1 MSFCIGHSHV
11 DVIGSIFY
19 VCLCCLHLGP
29 KSADMDLD
37 DAGETE
43 KVAGEKLKCGYLSH
57 TMPDGHLVCNGENI
71 NSTCWTVC
79 IEGYEKENALIGNFE
94 CEENGEW
101 NGERTTCI
109 RKDCGSLDQV
119 VKTFN

>member
-1 MSFCIGHSHV
+1 MCCICIC
-11 DVIGSIFY
+11 DFDSIFY
-19 VCLCCLHLGP
+19 VCLFCFHLGP
-29 KSADMDLD
+29 KSADL
-37 DAGETE
+37 DAGQTK
-43 KVAGEKLKCGYLSH
+43 KVAGEKFKCGYLNH
-57 TMPDGHLVCNGENI
+57 TMADGHLVCNGENI

-119 VKTFN
+119 VKTFS